1 MGRTITTVSTSSRAR
16 TSRRSPPTC
25 TRLRIHLA
33 LTKGPNT
40 PGSGIRGFH
49 DAPKAAGQTVPVE
62 FTVGNLYIRELD
74 VVAVD
79 EATTGMWDMD
89 NVIGAANEAV
99 KHTGLAVNPW
109 DLETTP
115 HANDRSGPT
124 PSSLAKMVEA
134 NNLMPNIKRWSTQ
147 NAPNEAWTAAA
158 ANMAGDVGADT
169 GSGSGGGAIEA
180 CFKALEEENAK
191 LRQEM
196 GSISTD
202 VT

>member
-1 MGRTITTVSTSSRAR
+1 MI
-16 TSRRSPPTC
+16 
-25 TRLRIHLA
+25 
-33 LTKGPNT
+33 
-40 PGSGIRGFH
+40 
-49 DAPKAAGQTVPVE
+49 
-62 FTVGNLYIRELD
+62 
-74 VVAVD
+74 
-79 EATTGMWDMD
+79 
-89 NVIGAANEAV
+89 
-99 KHTGLAVNPW
+99 
-109 DLETTP
+109 
-115 HANDRSGPT
+115 
-124 PSSLAKMVEA
+124 EA

-147 NAPNEAWTAAA
+147 NGPDEAWAAAA